1 MSSRPEKCPTRCEGT
16 LLTLRNTF
24 IRLTTLFLWKNNR
37 GSRRTIPLLGL
48 FSLFAHCTNLFELS
62 PYARRNKII
71 RFAARNKQFLLIH
84 LDVTTMTLHQRVLNA
99 DTAPCRHSVHV
110 HVRRKLTL
118 PRRLFIHADLP
129 SAQSRVSDCLNLRS
143 DRNIKII
150 PNCTT
155 AFQLQLL

>member
-48 FSLFAHCTNLFELS
+48 FSLFVHCTNLFELS

-71 RFAARNKQFLLIH
+71 RFAARNKLFLLIH
-84 LDVTTMTLHQRVLNA
+84 LDIMTMTLHKTVLNA
-99 DTAPCRHSVHV
+99 DTAPCL
-110 HVRRKLTL
+110 HVRRKLTMS
-118 PRRLFIHADLP
+118 RRLFIHVDLP
-129 SAQSRVSDCLNLRS
+129 SVQSRVSDCLNLRS
-143 DRNIKII
+143 DGNVI
-150 PNCTT
+150 PNYTT
-155 AFQLQLL
+155 AFLLQLL

>member
-24 IRLTTLFLWKNNR
+24 IRLTTLSSFEKNNKIKNR

-48 FSLFAHCTNLFELS
+48 FSLFVHSTNMFELS

-71 RFAARNKQFLLIH
+71 RFAARNKLFLLIH
-84 LDVTTMTLHQRVLNA
+84 LDITTMTLHKAVLNA
-99 DTAPCRHSVHV
+99 DTAPCL
-110 HVRRKLTL
+110 HVRRKLTM

-129 SAQSRVSDCLNLRS
+129 SVQSRVSYCLNLRS
-143 DRNIKII
+143 DGDFI
-150 PNCTT
+150 PNYTS